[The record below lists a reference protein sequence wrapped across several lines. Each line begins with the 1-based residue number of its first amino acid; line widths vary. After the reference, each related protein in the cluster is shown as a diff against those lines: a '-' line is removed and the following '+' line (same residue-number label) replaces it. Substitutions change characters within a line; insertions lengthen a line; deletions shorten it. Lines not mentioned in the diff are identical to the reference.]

1 MAEDSAQ
8 RLDVCRRHNISEGLA
23 NELHG
28 STPAE
33 WEADAA
39 ARASIA
45 RMFGGGQPEP
55 AEQAEADAP
64 LTEEAKP
71 LDAAELAAETRKASD
86 KAFLEALLAPKQKHV
101 ELIRQLH
108 PLPEDES

>member
-1 MAEDSAQ
+1 MAEDIAK
-8 RLDVCRRHNISEGLA
+8 RLEVCRRHGISEGLA
-23 NELHG
+23 GELHG

-55 AEQAEADAP
+55 EPEVLLRGKQTP
-64 LTEEAKP
+64 PTEEPAP
-71 LDAAELAAETRKASD
+71 PEPVAAEPTYEDVIAH
-86 KAFLEALLAPKQKHV
+86 LLRPKHAD
-101 ELIRQLH
+101 LIHRLH
-108 PLPEDES
+108 PEKEQ